1 LLAFGPAATLIAASL
16 FTGRRLIAM
25 WGYPLWLFL
34 GLWIVMTARVV
45 IDRIRL
51 ARVVTLWATV
61 FGGMA
66 LAFIVNYTVL
76 PRFDHRYRAAFFPG
90 DRLATEIAQRYRAAT
105 GRPLRYVVANMWVGG
120 NIAHYAA
127 EQPRL
132 LIDGNPRRAP
142 WIDLADLDAHGA
154 VVVWAVSG
162 VNVLPAEFRKAAG
175 DAPLQPPFKLPFRHG
190 QGELEV
196 GWAILWPRE

>member
-1 LLAFGPAATLIAASL
+1 
-16 FTGRRLIAM
+16 
-25 WGYPLWLFL
+25 
-34 GLWIVMTARVV
+34 
-45 IDRIRL
+45 
-51 ARVVTLWATV
+51 
-61 FGGMA
+61 
-66 LAFIVNYTVL
+66 
-76 PRFDHRYRAAFFPG
+76 
-90 DRLATEIAQRYRAAT
+90 
-105 GRPLRYVVANMWVGG
+105 
-120 NIAHYAA
+120 
-127 EQPRL
+127 L

-142 WIDLADLDAHGA
+142 WIDLADLDARGA